1 MLVNSAPL
9 SPVPVM
15 DVFLLSAART
25 PIGRFL
31 GELADLPAP
40 RLGAAALSAALKR
53 ANVRPDQVDEVI
65 FGNVVQAGIGQ
76 NPARQAALFAGLP
89 DTIAAYTVNKVCGSG
104 LKAAMLGAQAI
115 KAGDAEIVAAGGM
128 ESMSRAPH
136 LVEGMRT
143 GLKYG
148 DGKLV
153 DSLIRDGLWCAFENW
168 PMGDAA
174 EHVACKCG
182 ISRADQ
188 DRFSAQS
195 HKRAAAA
202 WERGAFGNE
211 VVPVTVGS
219 GPRART
225 VSKDEGIRPDS
236 TPEALGKLR
245 PAFKPDGGTVTAGN
259 ASQLS
264 DGAAAVVLASGKAT
278 ERLGAR
284 PIARVVAYATSG
296 VNPKDIFLAPV
307 PAVRQVLDKARL
319 SLSDIGAFELNEA
332 FAAQML
338 ACGKELGLDE
348 ERVNVHGGAIAL
360 GHPIGASGAR
370 VLVTLAYALEYYGR
384 RYGLASLCL
393 GGGNAVA
400 MVIERV

>member
-1 MLVNSAPL
+1 
-9 SPVPVM
+9 M

-25 PIGRFL
+25 PIGKFL
-31 GELADLPAP
+31 GELAEVPAP
-40 RLGAAALSAALKR
+40 RLGATALAAALKR

-65 FGNVVQAGIGQ
+65 LGNVVQAGVGQ

-89 DTIAAYTVNKVCGSG
+89 DSIAAYTVNKVCGSG

-136 LVEGMRT
+136 LVEGART

-153 DSLIRDGLWCAFENW
+153 DSLIRDGLWCAFENCA
-168 PMGDAA
+168 MGDSA
-174 EHVACKCG
+174 EYIATRCS
-182 ISRADQ
+182 ITRADQ
-188 DRFSAQS
+188 DRFAAQS

-202 WERGAFGNE
+202 WERGAFAGE

-219 GPRART
+219 GAKAKT
-225 VSKDEGIRPDS
+225 VSRDEGIRPDS
-236 TPEALGKLR
+236 SAESLAKLR
-245 PAFKPDGGTVTAGN
+245 PAFKSDGGTVTAGN

-264 DGAAAVVLASGKAT
+264 DGAAAVVLASARAA
-278 ERLGAR
+278 ERLGAK
-284 PIARVVAYATSG
+284 PIARVVSYATSG
-296 VNPKDIFLAPV
+296 VHPKDIFLAPV
-307 PAVRQVLDKARL
+307 PAVRQVLQKARL

-384 RYGLASLCL
+384 KYGLASLCL

-400 MVIERV
+400 MIIERV